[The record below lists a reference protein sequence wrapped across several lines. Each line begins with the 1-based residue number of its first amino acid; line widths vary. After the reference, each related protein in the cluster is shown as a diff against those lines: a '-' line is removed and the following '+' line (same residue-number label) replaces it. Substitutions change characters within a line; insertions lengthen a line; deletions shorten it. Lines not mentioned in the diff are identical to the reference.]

1 MAKSLSSVIVVIPA
15 RYGSSR
21 FPGKPLVDILGKS
34 MTQRVY
40 EGVSQSRFI
49 EEVIVATDDERI
61 SNNVRSF
68 GGKAVMTSP
77 DHQTGTDRVAEVARK
92 LKAKIIVNVQGDE
105 PLIQGRVIDKAILPL
120 LKDDSLT
127 MSTLMTPLT
136 DVEEWID
143 PNVGKVVVDQ
153 KGFALYFSRSPIPF
167 PQGINLKNLLAK
179 SLQEEQFQLRG
190 VFRQIGLYVYR
201 RDFLLR
207 FSRMKQTPLEQ
218 LEKLEQLRAL
228 ENGYRIKVP
237 VVDYKPFHVETPED
251 LPKILAFLSRPS

>member
-1 MAKSLSSVIVVIPA
+1 MKIVAIIPA
-15 RYGSSR
+15 RYGSTR

-40 EGVSQSRFI
+40 EGVSQSRLI

-61 SNNVRSF
+61 LNNVRSF
-68 GGKAVMTSP
+68 GGKGVMTSP
-77 DHQTGTDRVAEVARK
+77 AHQTGTDRVAEAARK
-92 LKAKIIVNVQGDE
+92 LKAEIIVNVQGDE
-105 PLIQGRVIDKAILPL
+105 PLIQGRIVDKAIHPL
-120 LKDDSLT
+120 LKDASIP

-136 DVEEWID
+136 DVNEWLD

-153 KGFALYFSRSPIPF
+153 TGFALYFSRSPIPF
-167 PQGINLKNLLAK
+167 PQGLNLERVFVSPMERGATRLK
-179 SLQEEQFQLRG
+179 G

-207 FSRMKQTPLEQ
+207 FSKMKQTPLEK

-228 ENGYRIKVP
+228 ESGYRIKVP
-237 VVDYKPFHVETPED
+237 LVDYKPFHVETPND
-251 LPKILAFLSRPS
+251 LPKILSFLSLPS